1 VRLGGVGPVFL
12 GCLLNLFGST
22 RPGGQSSGAF
32 LPCVRSTRTRGPEAY
47 GYIGSAPDWVELRWL
62 KPDKTRYP
70 FGGAHGIDLQK
81 RYQRR
86 DSSLLSRFPAACMR
100 EAQAALS
107 WRRSQRQCRG
117 ADPCSNPQ
125 LITCPGNSSFL
136 SRHPRRP
143 TPHQGTLCW
152 SLDDSSL
159 ASFRCLLRK
168 RSLAEG
174 RRTLSN
180 R

>member
-1 VRLGGVGPVFL
+1 MAALGLCFWDACSTFLVLRGLEGRAVGHFCHVYALHVRVGQRL
-12 GCLLNLFGST
+12 MDTLAQ
-22 RPGGQSSGAF
+22 RQ
-32 LPCVRSTRTRGPEAY
+32 
-47 GYIGSAPDWVELRWL
+47 IGSSCGGSNPI
-62 KPDKTRYP
+62 KPAIRLA
-70 FGGAHGIDLQK
+70 AHRHRSPVRKALSTA
-81 RYQRR
+81 RL
-86 DSSLLSRFPAACMR
+86 SLLSRFPAACMR

-107 WRRSQRQCRG
+107 WRRSQRQCRS

-180 R
+180 K